1 MNGPTSESAG
11 GLSFEVDRDH
21 YGWLTFDRPDSS
33 VNILTSRLMREL
45 DALLSQLESRIANG
59 QILALV
65 IASGKEGA
73 FIAGAD
79 VEAIAALSTV
89 AEARAASAEG
99 QRIFRRIERLRVP
112 TIAAVDGAC
121 MGGGT
126 ELILHCDYRIAS
138 DRDSTA
144 VGLPE
149 VRLGILPG
157 FGGTVKLPTL
167 VGMQNA
173 LGIILSGKPVRPSRA
188 RNMGLVDR
196 VVPTTRFKAATSEFV
211 GEVVAGRVE
220 RFSPTLGFGQRLLE
234 RTGPGRKIMF
244 GAARKQ
250 VASEFGSVYPAP
262 FKAIDVLEEAVGM
275 KADEAYALEAD
286 ALGALAVTP
295 ESRSLV
301 RVFRLSQAARKA
313 LPEEVLGRK
322 KPVRKMGVVGAGVM
336 GGAIAE
342 LAAAHDIP
350 VVLKDIDQEALDSGL
365 RHAADLLRKAAAAKV
380 FSEEEASLKFA
391 LIAGTLDY
399 ADVDDADLVIEAV
412 VERLAVKQQVLR
424 ELEAATGGAV
434 LASNTSSLSVDEMA
448 GAVQRPGRVLGL
460 HFFNPVH
467 KMPLVEVV
475 AGPRTDPEAL
485 ATGFALVLALG
496 KTPVLVADRPGF
508 LVNRLLAPYL
518 NEAGFLLEEGH
529 STEEIDGALEA
540 FGMPMG
546 PLRLLDEIGF
556 DVAGHASRE
565 MAAAFGDR
573 MRPSGV
579 LEKMIGDARLGRK
592 NGLGFYRYREG
603 KARVADPAVAGL
615 FAGVTRRAS
624 SPGTGSTTATPADEI
639 RKRCLYLMVNEAGYA
654 LEERVVEGAGPVD
667 LAMVMGTGFPP
678 FRGGLLRWADKE
690 GIQNIHDA
698 LSEYS
703 GSVGSRFAPAP
714 LLVRMAKQN
723 RTFTDLT

>member
-1 MNGPTSESAG
+1 MNGPTSKSAS

-21 YGWLTFDRPDSS
+21 YGVLTFDRPDSS
-33 VNILTSRLMREL
+33 VNILTPQLMREL
-45 DALLSQLESRIANG
+45 DSLLAQLESRIANG
-59 QILALV
+59 QMLALV
-65 IASGKEGA
+65 IRSGKEGA

-79 VEAIAALSTV
+79 VEAIAALHTV
-89 AEARAASAEG
+89 AAARAASAEG

-126 ELILHCDYRIAS
+126 ELILHCDFRIAS

-144 VGLPE
+144 IGLPE
-149 VRLGILPG
+149 VKLGILPG
-157 FGGTVKLPTL
+157 FGGTVKLPSL

-173 LGIILSGKPVRPSRA
+173 LGIILSGKAVRPSRA

-196 VVPTTRFKAATSEFV
+196 VVPTARFQAATREFV
-211 GEVVAGRVE
+211 EEVVAGKVG
-220 RFSPTLGFGQRLLE
+220 RFSPTPGFGQRLLE
-234 RTGPGRKIMF
+234 KTGPGRKIMF

-250 VASEFGSVYPAP
+250 AMSEVGSFYPAP
-262 FKAIDVLEEAVGM
+262 FKAIGVLEEAVGL
-275 KADEAYALEAD
+275 KADEAYAREAD

-301 RVFRLSQAARKA
+301 RVFLLSQAARKA
-313 LPEEVLGRK
+313 LPEEVARRK
-322 KPVRKMGVVGAGVM
+322 KTVRKMGVVGAGVM

-350 VVLKDIDQEALDSGL
+350 VVLKDIDQGALDSGL

-380 FSEEEASLKFA
+380 FSDEEASLKFA
-391 LIAGTLDY
+391 LISGTLDY
-399 ADVDDADLVIEAV
+399 VDVEDADLVIEAV

-424 ELEAATGGAV
+424 ELEGSTRGAV
-434 LASNTSSLSVDEMA
+434 LATNTSSLSVDEMA
-448 GAVQRPGRVLGL
+448 GAVERPGRVLGL

-475 AGPRTDPEAL
+475 AGPRTDPETL
-485 ATGFALVLALG
+485 ATGFALVLKLG

-508 LVNRLLAPYL
+508 LVNRVLAPYL
-518 NEAGFLLEEGH
+518 NEAGFLLEEGY
-529 STEEIDGALEA
+529 SVEAVDGALEA

-556 DVAGHASRE
+556 DVAGHAGRE

-579 LEKMIGDARLGRK
+579 LDRMIDDARLGRK
-592 NGLGFYRYREG
+592 NGLGF
-603 KARVADPAVAGL
+603 
-615 FAGVTRRAS
+615 
-624 SPGTGSTTATPADEI
+624 
-639 RKRCLYLMVNEAGYA
+639 
-654 LEERVVEGAGPVD
+654 
-667 LAMVMGTGFPP
+667 
-678 FRGGLLRWADKE
+678 
-690 GIQNIHDA
+690 H
-698 LSEYS
+698 
-703 GSVGSRFAPAP
+703 
-714 LLVRMAKQN
+714 
-723 RTFTDLT
+723 

>member
-1 MNGPTSESAG
+1 MNAPTSESTS

-21 YGWLTFDRPDSS
+21 VGRLTFDSPGMS
-33 VNILTSRLMREL
+33 VNVLTPQLMQEL

-65 IASGKEGA
+65 VRSGKEGT

-79 VEAIAALSTV
+79 VDAIAALSS
-89 AEARAASAEG
+89 AARAREASTEG

-126 ELILHCDYRIAS
+126 ELILHCNFRVAS
-138 DRDSTA
+138 DRNSTSI
-144 VGLPE
+144 GLPE

-157 FGGTVKLPTL
+157 FGGTVKLPPL

-188 RNMGLVDR
+188 KRIGLVDQ
-196 VVPTTRFKAATSEFV
+196 VVPAARFEASVGAFV
-211 GEVVAGRVE
+211 TEVIGGRVA
-220 RFSPTLGFGQRLLE
+220 RSTPTLGFGQRLLE
-234 RTGPGRKIMF
+234 NTGPGRRIMF

-250 VASEFGSVYPAP
+250 TAAEVGTFYPAP
-262 FKAIDVLEEAVGM
+262 LKAIEVLADAAGL
-275 KADEAYALEAD
+275 KADEAYAIEAR
-286 ALGALAVTP
+286 ALGDLAVTA
-295 ESRSLV
+295 ESRNLV
-301 RVFRLSQAARKA
+301 RVFRLAQAARRA
-313 LPEEVLGRK
+313 LPADVADRK
-322 KPVRKMGVVGAGVM
+322 RPVKKMGVIGAGVM

-350 VVLKDIDQEALDSGL
+350 VVLKDIDQDALDSGL
-365 RHAADLLRKAAAAKV
+365 RHASDLLRKAAAARV

-391 LIAGTLDY
+391 LITGTLEY
-399 ADVDDADLVIEAV
+399 GDVEDADLVVEAV
-412 VERLAVKQQVLR
+412 VERMAVKQQVLR
-424 ELEAATGGAV
+424 EVEAAAGRAV
-434 LASNTSSLSVDEMA
+434 LATNTSALSVDEMA
-448 GAVQRPGRVLGL
+448 NGVDRPGSVVGL

-475 AGPRTDPEAL
+475 AGPRTDPETL
-485 ATGFALVLALG
+485 ATGFGLVLALG

-518 NEAGFLLEEGH
+518 NEAGFLLAEGN
-529 STEEIDGALEA
+529 SIEAIDDALES

-556 DVAGHASRE
+556 DVARHASRE

-573 MRPSGV
+573 MQSSGV
-579 LEKMIGDARLGRK
+579 LDRMIEDARLGKK
-592 NGLGFYRYREG
+592 NGLGFHRYQDGSDRG
-603 KARVADPAVAGL
+603 ADPTVQLLLARGGRR
-615 FAGVTRRAS
+615 FAGATAAGAS
-624 SPGTGSTTATPADEI
+624 RDEI
-639 RKRCLYLMVNEAGYA
+639 RRRCLYPMVNEAAHA
-654 LEERVVEGAGPVD
+654 LEEQVVEGPDPVD

-678 FRGGLLRWADKE
+678 FRGGLLRWADAE
-690 GIQNIHDA
+690 GIRTIHDA

-703 GSVGSRFAPAP
+703 GTIGNRCAPAP
-714 LLVRMAKQN
+714 LLVRMAEQN
-723 RTFTDLT
+723 RTFTDLN